1 MTVNQICRL
10 QQVYKSYPLQ
20 GGIQR
25 IFSNLTLS
33 LPLEGITV
41 LLGKSGCG
49 KTTMLRLLAGLEQP
63 EQGSINFLRDGKP
76 YTPKMGMVF
85 QESRLLPWLTVA
97 QNIMLSRSKWQDEDA
112 VPYLELVGLEPTY
125 LHSKPESLSGGMAH
139 RVAIARALAYQPDIL
154 LMDEPFAALDYFT
167 RMALQQ
173 NVIEIQQQ
181 THTAVI
187 FVTHNV
193 DEALLLANQ
202 ILVLRKGQAPVSF
215 AIEADYPRHGEDSAL
230 VQCKQEILQML
241 L

>member
-1 MTVNQICRL
+1 
-10 QQVYKSYPLQ
+10 
-20 GGIQR
+20 
-25 IFSNLTLS
+25 
-33 LPLEGITV
+33 
-41 LLGKSGCG
+41 
-49 KTTMLRLLAGLEQP
+49 
-63 EQGSINFLRDGKP
+63 
-76 YTPKMGMVF
+76 
-85 QESRLLPWLTVA
+85 
-97 QNIMLSRSKWQDEDA
+97 
-112 VPYLELVGLEPTY
+112 
-125 LHSKPESLSGGMAH
+125 MAH